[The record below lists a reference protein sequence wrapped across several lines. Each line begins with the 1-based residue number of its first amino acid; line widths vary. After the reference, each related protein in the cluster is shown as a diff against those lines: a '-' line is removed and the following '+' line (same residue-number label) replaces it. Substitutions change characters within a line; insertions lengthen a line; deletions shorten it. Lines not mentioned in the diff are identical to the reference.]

1 MPLSCGTSFE
11 DSGLQEERTHYLRV
25 IDQLIARTLNEVTD
39 PLARE
44 RLVQKLEENTH
55 SQAGVEDEVALLLRA
70 LWKTTEDEFFGLS
83 PEKMRRG
90 TWALACDYMLDGR
103 TLQEALLRGQRIFA
117 FLPPQSMAVEL
128 CREGNLA
135 VVKHSCYEG
144 EGDPEH
150 FLVEFYT
157 MLWHRFLCW
166 AIDQQIPLSIV
177 RFSHAKPEHHAVCSR
192 LLDSPIEYESESS
205 CFAFS
210 ASFLQSQLRRSKPEL
225 TSWLKDS
232 PVDVVRV
239 MDDQV
244 SLKGQLRKVLS
255 EQLQEQG
262 ALPSYD
268 ELCKSLGLGPQTL
281 RRQLKLAGTSYQAI
295 KDELM
300 KNIVAELLKD
310 PRHSLEDVV
319 QSSGYSDG
327 ASLTRACKRWFGMTP
342 GQYRL
347 IVETQQA

>member
-1 MPLSCGTSFE
+1 ML
-11 DSGLQEERTHYLRV
+11 EERTHYLRV
-25 IDQLIARTLNEVTD
+25 LDKLIERTLSEVSD
-39 PLARE
+39 PLARD
-44 RLVQKLEENTH
+44 RLIQKLEENTH
-55 SQAGVEDEVALLLRA
+55 SQAGVEDEIALLLRA

-83 PEKMRRG
+83 PEIMRRG

-103 TLQEALLRGQRIFA
+103 TLQEALLRGQRIFS
-117 FLPPQSMAVEL
+117 FLPPQSMAIEL

-135 VVKHSCYEG
+135 VVNLSCYVG
-144 EGDPEH
+144 AGDPDH
-150 FLVEFYT
+150 FLIEFYT

-166 AIDQQIPLSIV
+166 AVDQQIPLSVV
-177 RFSHAKPEHHAVCSR
+177 RFTHARPAHHAVCSR
-192 LLDSPIEYESESS
+192 LLDSPIEYQSPRS

-210 ASFLQSQLRRSKPEL
+210 GNLLQSQVRRSKPEL

-239 MDDQV
+239 MEDQMG
-244 SLKGQLRKVLS
+244 LKTQLRRELS
-255 EQLQEQG
+255 EYLRQHG
-262 ALPSYD
+262 RLPAY
-268 ELCKSLGLGPQTL
+268 EEVCQSLGLGPQTA
-281 RRQLKLAGTSYQAI
+281 RRQLKLEGTSYQAI

-300 KNIVAELLKD
+300 KNVVAELLKD

-319 QSSGYSDG
+319 QLTGYSDG

-347 IVETQQA
+347 VVETQRA